1 MKKIILTVAAVFA
14 FGFANAQEEAK
25 GEGFSKG
32 DVFISGSVGFGTSKY
47 TQNNNYKEDS
57 FTIAPRAAY
66 FVTEN
71 IAVGVG
77 LGYSSSKIQATEAS
91 EAAKVD
97 MFSVGAF
104 GRYYF
109 TPASKF
115 SVFGHL
121 GFDYANSKNKATD
134 LKVNAFA
141 VEVAPGVNYFFN
153 KNFAVEATWGVLSYA
168 SAKAD
173 VEGAEASTNFNL
185 GLNLNDIKL
194 GLIYKF

>member
-32 DVFISGSVGFGTSKY
+32 DVFISGSVGFGTSKF
-47 TQNNNYKEDS
+47 TERNNYKEDA
-57 FTIAPRAAY
+57 FTIAPKAGY
-66 FVTEN
+66 FVTDN
-71 IAVGVG
+71 IAVGLS
-77 LGYSSSKIQATEAS
+77 LGYNSSKVVATEGA
-91 EAAKVD
+91 EATKVNA
-97 MFSVGAF
+97 FSVGAF

-115 SVFGHL
+115 SVFGQL
-121 GFDYANSKNKATD
+121 GAEYGTAKYKPSD

-141 VEVAPGVNYFFN
+141 VELAPGINYFFN
-153 KNFAVEATWGVLSYA
+153 KNFAVEATWGALSYA
-168 SAKAD
+168 TAKAD
-173 VEGAEASTNFNL
+173 VDGAQSSTNFNL

-194 GLIYKF
+194 GLVYKF